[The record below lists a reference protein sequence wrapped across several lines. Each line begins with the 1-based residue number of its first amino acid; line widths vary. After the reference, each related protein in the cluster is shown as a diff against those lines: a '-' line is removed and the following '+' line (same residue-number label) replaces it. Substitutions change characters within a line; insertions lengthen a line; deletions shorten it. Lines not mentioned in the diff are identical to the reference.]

1 MSYITPRRNLR
12 FDKFAVINGDTALRG
27 SEHFHPWPLNGATVN
42 AGLPLGERQGS
53 GTGVPVF
60 VTRNTRSSIRRNVE
74 QPGIAGTRAY
84 SHKPED
90 N

>member
-42 AGLPLGERQGS
+42 AGLPLGEAG
-53 GTGVPVF
+53 F
-60 VTRNTRSSIRRNVE
+60 RNRR
-74 QPGIAGTRAY
+74 AGLRY
-84 SHKPED
+84 P
-90 N
+90 